1 MKNKKLVAIII
12 TAALTLTACQ
22 SSKANIG
29 TSTEVPGDSTSAEET
44 TVLTSSVETSKV
56 STEENSVIYNSSAP
70 EDDVKYTYVCA
81 QYIYYNTA
89 DELMKACDIVMSGK
103 VTGISFT
110 VRDGRTNDEV
120 TGNTSESDKEICTV
134 YTVENESAYKNT
146 VGNESDSI
154 DIYVNGGFKDK
165 YIDEQLK
172 ALGGSRTIT
181 VYNRPEIEIGK
192 SYLFLLRI
200 RDNKEAFLVT
210 PEQGF
215 IDIEKER
222 NNGTADDFSVNE
234 IINKYFFT
242 ENNTDSESE

>member
-1 MKNKKLVAIII
+1 MKKYAVIMIALLIMLIGGCSAGNKSLSDG
-12 TAALTLTACQ
+12 
-22 SSKANIG
+22 SS
-29 TSTEVPGDSTSAEET
+29 
-44 TVLTSSVETSKV
+44 
-56 STEENSVIYNSSAP
+56 ENSVIYSDSSAP

-81 QYIYYNTA
+81 QYIYYSTA

-134 YTVENESAYKNT
+134 YTVEKESAYKNT

-172 ALGGSRTIT
+172 VLGGSRTIT

-222 NNGTADDFSVNE
+222 NNSTADDFSVNE
-234 IINKYFFT
+234 IINKYFFA
-242 ENNTDSESE
+242 ESNTDSESE

>member
-1 MKNKKLVAIII
+1 MKKYAVITIALLITLIGGCSAGNKSLSDG
-12 TAALTLTACQ
+12 
-22 SSKANIG
+22 SS
-29 TSTEVPGDSTSAEET
+29 
-44 TVLTSSVETSKV
+44 
-56 STEENSVIYNSSAP
+56 ENSVIYNSSAS

-134 YTVENESAYKNT
+134 YTVEKESAYKNT

-222 NNGTADDFSVNE
+222 NNSTVDDFSVNE